1 MLLARQREPLRGQEQ
16 LSLEQRVLLRGRR
29 ELLQEQD
36 LRPQQ
41 EQEQELL

>member
-1 MLLARQREPLRGQEQ
+1 MLLARQREPLRVQGQ